1 MVLQYVYHEE
11 KYTLSVEWH
20 GPDGKSTV
28 HTAIVERLVSRHGDA
43 FAGYLE
49 MALELDEKADKLYRS
64 IHIFNDEH
72 HGVPYD
78 PKNRDRLLGTF
89 SELCTCLDAIIEADL
104 SEATQV
110 LLPSSMRGSRS

>member
-43 FAGYLE
+43 FAGYRE

-64 IHIFNDEH
+64 IHIFNDEY
-72 HGVPYD
+72 HGVPYA
-78 PKNRDRLLGTF
+78 PKNRVDAALDLKKFLVCLG
-89 SELCTCLDAIIEADL
+89 
-104 SEATQV
+104 
-110 LLPSSMRGSRS
+110 G